1 MLGVDVVLIENQIS
15 PIAKRMKDVQVLL
28 TQYFI
33 MKSDET
39 VIIYVSSSNKLKLF
53 SQFVRE

>member
-1 MLGVDVVLIENQIS
+1 MIRRKRKCKKRLNDIQSMLGVDVVLIENQIS

-33 MKSDET
+33 IMT
-39 VIIYVSSSNKLKLF
+39 RPL
-53 SQFVRE
+53 